1 MAKEYSPEVK
11 AAVMAALMDGQSLRQ
26 IEREH
31 GVPKSTV
38 AAWGK
43 ETDGIVMSVR
53 DTLDAKKAQIAELLV
68 DLFVAKLESQI
79 ALAKHAG
86 DRDWLKEQEA
96 SAVAV
101 LLGVSDDKLIRL
113 LEKYGSNESESGA
126 AQS

>member
-11 AAVMAALMDGQSLRQ
+11 ATVMAALMDGQTVRQ

-43 ETDGIVMSVR
+43 EAEALTGGVQPVP
-53 DTLDAKKAQIAELLV
+53 DTKKERIQSLLV
-68 DLFVAKLESQI
+68 DLFIAKIESQI

-86 DRDWLKEQEA
+86 NEEWLQKQDA
-96 SAVAV
+96 GGVAN
-101 LLGVSDDKLIRL
+101 LLGVSDDKLIRM
-113 LEKYGSNESESGA
+113 LEKYERREPEFTSTED
-126 AQS
+126 